1 MTANRATDAA
11 GPVSGSELHPVA
23 FLEAVLD
30 ATTDGVFGVDVA
42 GVVTSWNRSA
52 ARIFGWD
59 DADVVGRPAIVLFP
73 ADVRPTILWL
83 LDIVATGDRI
93 ERYDVDVERRGG
105 MPTPI
110 SMSLRP
116 VTVGTEV
123 VGAAVV
129 ARDLT
134 EQRLA
139 QASLAETE
147 ARRQEGEALTHV
159 GRWLWDIASD
169 TVQWSGEIHRIH
181 GIDPLD
187 FKGDLA
193 AHVAPIV
200 PADRQRVTESLA
212 AAIGQARPFEAE
224 YDILRPDGETRHL
237 YARAEPTLG
246 ANGAVMGLRGI
257 IRDTSGPA

>member
-1 MTANRATDAA
+1 
-11 GPVSGSELHPVA
+11 
-23 FLEAVLD
+23 LEAVLD
-30 ATTDGVFGVDVA
+30 ATADAVFGVDA
-42 GVVTSWNRSA
+42 TGLVTTWNRSA
-52 ARIFGWD
+52 ERIFGW
-59 DADVVGRPAIVLFP
+59 AETEVVGQPAATLFP

-93 ERYDVDVERRGG
+93 ERYDVDVERKGG

-110 SMSLRP
+110 SMNLRP
-116 VTVGTEV
+116 VTVGSAV

-147 ARRQEGEALTHV
+147 ARVQEGEALTHV
-159 GRWLWDIASD
+159 GRWLWDVATD

-181 GIDPLD
+181 AIDPLD
-187 FKGDLA
+187 FGGDLA

-200 PADRQRVTESLA
+200 VADRERVADSLA
-212 AAIGQARPFEAE
+212 TAIQQARPFEEE
-224 YDILRPDGETRHL
+224 YDIVRPEGEIRHL
-237 YARAEPTLG
+237 YARAEPTFG

-257 IRDTSGPA
+257 IRDTG

>member
-1 MTANRATDAA
+1 MSVDRLEID
-11 GPVSGSELHPVA
+11 SIA

-30 ATTDGVFGVDVA
+30 ATADAVFGVDSA
-42 GVVTSWNRSA
+42 GLVTTWNRSA
-52 ARIFGWD
+52 ERIFGWTETE
-59 DADVVGRPAIVLFP
+59 VVGQAAATLFP
-73 ADVRPTILWL
+73 AAARPTIVWL

-93 ERYDVDVERRGG
+93 ERYDIDVERKGG

-116 VTVGTEV
+116 VTVRDTV

-147 ARRQEGEALTHV
+147 ARVQEGEALTHV
-159 GRWLWDIASD
+159 GRWLWDVATD
-169 TVQWSGEIHRIH
+169 TVQWSAEIHRIH

-187 FKGDLA
+187 FGGDLA
-193 AHVAPIV
+193 AHIAPIV
-200 PADRQRVTESLA
+200 VGDRQRVADALA
-212 AAIGQARPFEAE
+212 AAVQQARPFEGE
-224 YDILRPDGETRHL
+224 YDIVRPEGETRHL
-237 YARAEPTLG
+237 YARAEPTFG

-257 IRDTSGPA
+257 IRDTSPQVFG